1 MKRLTNTICVAML
14 CTAIACNDASKTDE
28 KTSTA
33 TDTSA
38 TSTTPVVDQTPKPE
52 DSAAMM
58 QKWIAYMTPGEMHAM
73 LAKSDGVWSADVTS
87 WMTPDAPPNKS
98 TGTATNKMILGGRY
112 QQSTFKGS
120 FDGQPFEGV
129 STLAYDNAKQ
139 KWISTWIDNMGTG
152 IMTVEGTYDA
162 ASKTMNFDGSMTD
175 PTTGK
180 DCKIRETFQIIDDN
194 TQKMQMFCTYPGGK
208 EYKNMEIVYTRK
220 K

>member
-14 CTAIACNDASKTDE
+14 CTAIACNDAAKSDESISSKGD
-28 KTSTA
+28 STA
-33 TDTSA
+33 PTTAA
-38 TSTTPVVDQTPKPE
+38 TTDQTPTVQ

-58 QKWIAYMTPGEMHAM
+58 KKWMDYMTPGEMHAM
-73 LAKSDGVWSADVTS
+73 LAKSNGTWNAEVTS

-120 FDGQPFEGV
+120 FDGMPFEGM
-129 STLAYDNAKQ
+129 STLGYDNAKK
-139 KWISTWIDNMGTG
+139 KWVSTWIDNMGTG
-152 IMTVEGTYDA
+152 IMTVEGTQEA
-162 ASKTMNFDGSMTD
+162 GSNVMKFEGSMTD
-175 PTTGK
+175 PITGK
-180 DCKIRETFQIIDDN
+180 ECKIRETYTLVDDN
-194 TQKMQMFCTYPGGK
+194 TQKMEMYCTYPGGK